1 MIRSMVIAGLA
12 AGSIATGPAT
22 ASDGASTHPPQ
33 PLIGHHAKGVISLD
47 GLRFHDLDGDG
58 RLTPYED
65 WRLAPEVRAAD
76 LLQRLTLAEKAGLMM
91 HGTPPSIDGTLRGAW
106 NMARIKN
113 LIERNGIRFFIH
125 RLSGAPA
132 DLARTANSAQELAEA
147 SRLGIPIVF
156 SSDPRNQVV
165 STFGMSVDAGE
176 FSLWP
181 DPTGMGAIGDPALVR
196 QFAHTVAREYRS
208 VGITMA
214 LAPMA
219 DLATEPRWSR
229 INGTFGDDPVA
240 VGRMTAAY
248 VEGLHGGRSGVL
260 PTGVASVVKHWVG
273 YGAQPGGFDAHNPY
287 GRHLSFPSG
296 SIARHVAPFQA
307 AFAVNA
313 AGVMPTYGIISA
325 NVSIAGKPAEPVG
338 AGFNKALLTTL
349 LRGRL
354 GFGGIVL
361 SDWKIT
367 DDCPRQC
374 EEGTLDIEAIGMP
387 WGVEHLTKSARFAKA
402 IDAGV
407 DQFGGVMETEIV
419 ADLVRSGTV
428 SGARL
433 DISVSR
439 LLVLMF
445 RLGLFENA
453 YVDPAAA
460 DAVVGDPAARAL
472 GLAAQRRSLTLL
484 VNRNNKLPLISGSG
498 RKVWLFNIHRSAAVA
513 AGLDPV
519 DRPEDA
525 DLSILRIA
533 TPFTQHKSYFFG
545 ARHHEGMPEFLA
557 DNADLAAIDRAAR
570 AGKPVIVSVYLD
582 RPAILTPLL
591 PKVTALLG
599 NYGVEDAALLD
610 VVMGRGR
617 PQGRLP
623 FELPRSAGAIE
634 RQKPDVPSDSAR
646 PLFRRGFGLR
656 YRHR

>member
-1 MIRSMVIAGLA
+1 
-12 AGSIATGPAT
+12 
-22 ASDGASTHPPQ
+22 
-33 PLIGHHAKGVISLD
+33 
-47 GLRFHDLDGDG
+47 
-58 RLTPYED
+58 
-65 WRLAPEVRAAD
+65 
-76 LLQRLTLAEKAGLMM
+76 
-91 HGTPPSIDGTLRGAW
+91 
-106 NMARIKN
+106 
-113 LIERNGIRFFIH
+113 
-125 RLSGAPA
+125 
-132 DLARTANSAQELAEA
+132 
-147 SRLGIPIVF
+147 
-156 SSDPRNQVV
+156 
-165 STFGMSVDAGE
+165 
-176 FSLWP
+176 
-181 DPTGMGAIGDPALVR
+181 
-196 QFAHTVAREYRS
+196 
-208 VGITMA
+208 
-214 LAPMA
+214 
-219 DLATEPRWSR
+219 
-229 INGTFGDDPVA
+229 
-240 VGRMTAAY
+240 
-248 VEGLHGGRSGVL
+248 
-260 PTGVASVVKHWVG
+260 
-273 YGAQPGGFDAHNPY
+273 
-287 GRHLSFPSG
+287 
-296 SIARHVAPFQA
+296 
-307 AFAVNA
+307 
-313 AGVMPTYGIISA
+313 MPTYGIISA